1 MKPKKY
7 IVSLRDSNHTVIF
20 TNSLKRT
27 TAERKRVNKFEPTA
41 QIVEVSSITMHQND
55 NTEPLNDL
63 VVIDTTPFYTHQA
76 FLREMMAI
84 ENALVAEM
92 GMEYRQNNPVRY

>member
-7 IVSLRDSNHTVIF
+7 IVSLRDSNNTVVF

-41 QIVEVSSITMHQND
+41 QIND